1 MILMMMTKVAMI
13 MILTN
18 MKMIAVMNMTV
29 VRIVAMMVRW
39 CKIGASKAETSRCS
53 LNSPTSPNLNSTTLS
68 SPESPSAS
76 VAANFYELVS
86 SSTQT
91 LALT

>member
-1 MILMMMTKVAMI
+1 MLVIGRMILMM
-13 MILTN
+13 ILT
-18 MKMIAVMNMTV
+18 MFVMMIGVMNMTM
-29 VRIVAMMVRW
+29 VRIVAMMVGW